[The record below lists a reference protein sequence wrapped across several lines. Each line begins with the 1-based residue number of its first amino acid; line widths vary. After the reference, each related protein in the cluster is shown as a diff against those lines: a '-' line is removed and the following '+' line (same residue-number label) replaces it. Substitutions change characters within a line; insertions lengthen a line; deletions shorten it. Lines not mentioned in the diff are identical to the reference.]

1 MEGLS
6 ITWMKRKRRRPASGD
21 APAQAGEECMR
32 PLLLVHIVG
41 VRHHQSGAS
50 QSAVSVT
57 INHAFRCGGALA
69 AALVTGSLS
78 RRADICRPRAPPPI
92 SRPARR
98 SPDQTFVSYSY
109 HVFTRTPNTSAGAGT
124 SPSPR
129 RGWRPCPHARPSLQN
144 PRAAAGRCCAARR
157 GLVGSKLFPEVP
169 IISKRI
175 LLFYSIK

>member
-1 MEGLS
+1 MDEE
-6 ITWMKRKRRRPASGD
+6 KRRVH
-21 APAQAGEECMR
+21 APTTIGS
-32 PLLLVHIVG
+32 HSG

-98 SPDQTFVSYSY
+98 SPDQTLVSYSY

-144 PRAAAGRCCAARR
+144 PRAAAGRCCPAR
-157 GLVGSKLFPEVP
+157 VP
-169 IISKRI
+169 IKGI
-175 LLFYSIK
+175 LLFYNIK